1 MNEKAIRILR
11 KLPTSQL
18 ITMHQEL
25 VHERN
30 EFYYE
35 NDVQFDGD
43 DYVEH
48 ILQRYREDIYL
59 LNFLIHDNHV
69 KDVMDNKEI
78 DHPS

>member
-1 MNEKAIRILR
+1 
-11 KLPTSQL
+11 
-18 ITMHQEL
+18 MHQEL

-69 KDVMDNKEI
+69 QDVMDNKEI

>member
-1 MNEKAIRILR
+1 
-11 KLPTSQL
+11 
-18 ITMHQEL
+18 MHQEL

-69 KDVMDNKEI
+69 QDVMDKKEI

>member
-1 MNEKAIRILR
+1 MNEQAIRILR

-69 KDVMDNKEI
+69 QDVMDNKEI

>member
-69 KDVMDNKEI
+69 QDVINNKEI

>member
-1 MNEKAIRILR
+1 MNEQAIRILR

-69 KDVMDNKEI
+69 QDVMDKKEI